1 MKLRNSYV
9 RHTFTT
15 IICLVDFFPLKI
27 AELSDIR
34 EEILSRVSSAVAQA
48 IKYRDSYNTYAYL
61 WVDDRQ
67 VFLEQFLLYG
77 HVLTQEEI
85 EQAGEEGVPE
95 EPPTLTQFKSQ
106 VDSYEA
112 VYLEVEKFEVSV
124 EEIELK

>member
-1 MKLRNSYV
+1 MHLAGALKRLIHRM
-9 RHTFTT
+9 HTIPFQ
-15 IICLVDFFPLKI
+15 I
-27 AELSDIR
+27 AELSDMR
-34 EEILSRVSSAVAQA
+34 EEILSRVSTVVSQAV
-48 IKYRDSYNTYAYL
+48 KYRDSYSTYSYL

-95 EPPTLTQFKSQ
+95 EPPTLAKFKSQ

-112 VYLEVEKFEVSV
+112 VYLEVEKFEVRKV
-124 EEIELK
+124 KYLL